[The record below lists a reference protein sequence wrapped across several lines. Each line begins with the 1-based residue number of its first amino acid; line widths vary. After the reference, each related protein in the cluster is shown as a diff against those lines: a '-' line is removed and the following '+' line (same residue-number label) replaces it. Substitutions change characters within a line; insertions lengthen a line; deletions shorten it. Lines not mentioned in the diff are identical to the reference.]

1 MRSRWVVQ
9 SGILLE
15 LDVTS
20 YMKATRVAGAI
31 GGVILAQRGSSAQDT
46 VRVEA
51 RDSPV
56 SPS

>member
-1 MRSRWVVQ
+1 MVQ

-20 YMKATRVAGAI
+20 YMKATRVAGAM